1 MGGAANQRADLELI
15 LADGTTYPQRGQI
28 DIIGRDVSPSTGT
41 LRIRGLFANPG
52 NVLRPGQYA
61 KIRAATSV
69 RNGALLLPQGAVE
82 ELQGGYQVMV
92 VGPANKCQVRAVVP
106 GDRIGAY
113 WVIEQGLKPSDQVVI
128 EGLQKVQAGTAVTPK
143 PAKLPPF
150 KTE

>member
-1 MGGAANQRADLELI
+1 M
-15 LADGTTYPQRGQI
+15 
-28 DIIGRDVSPSTGT
+28 
-41 LRIRGLFANPG
+41 
-52 NVLRPGQYA
+52 
-61 KIRAATSV
+61 
-69 RNGALLLPQGAVE
+69 
-82 ELQGGYQVMV
+82 
-92 VGPANKCQVRAVVP
+92 VP